1 MVALEE
7 KHLQLTSKQISVFLY
22 TAEGLGAAFVI
33 LYSTAYL
40 LGLPTTRV
48 LHSDPTFRSVLSVL
62 GVLLIVFISAALV
75 LSALAKKKD

>member
-1 MVALEE
+1 M
-7 KHLQLTSKQISVFLY
+7 QLSSKQISMFLY
-22 TAEGLGAAFVI
+22 TAEGLGAVFVV
-33 LYSTAYL
+33 LYSVAYL

-62 GVLLIVFISAALV
+62 GVLLIVFVLVALV